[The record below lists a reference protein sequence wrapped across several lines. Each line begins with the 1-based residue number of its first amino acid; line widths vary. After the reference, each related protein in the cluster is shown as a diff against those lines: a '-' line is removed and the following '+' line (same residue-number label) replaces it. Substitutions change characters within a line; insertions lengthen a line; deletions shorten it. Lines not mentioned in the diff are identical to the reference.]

1 MPHTNLEW
9 LRLKKRRIYS
19 SMKNLVSFGLFE
31 SQKKIAEIR
40 EEEFRRALE
49 NTPEGR
55 DFSKWFNYSVRR
67 TGRIYITSR
76 EVSIPGTTWFEKY
89 DNREEWYYIYSGSGR
104 TYGQQIGTLKDLF
117 RLMVEDVIR
126 KNRPSGIDI
135 NTIKKYMSDGNSKPG
150 NLPDSLSEIY
160 DSAMKEFAPGIITDF
175 SFLGDL
181 EIIKR
186 LKEIGSEVN
195 VFDKSVTIQIFS
207 NNLKKSLL
215 YGEAGEPLRNKI
227 WFRSNHDQIRIIPA
241 LSGVSTSKQSGGLKQ
256 VKIGLDSK
264 SSIVDVVNYQIEKL
278 LEDFTITIN
287 SPHATDSHSTV
298 LADIIRKIATGEP
311 LEKYRQE
318 IDHIV
323 ADLVDPLIKEDTSN
337 VNLVKGIPGV
347 QKIIQEMNPEMNV
360 QDLSKGS
367 SILKRFGSF

>member
-1 MPHTNLEW
+1 M
-9 LRLKKRRIYS
+9 
-19 SMKNLVSFGLFE
+19 
-31 SQKKIAEIR
+31 
-40 EEEFRRALE
+40 
-49 NTPEGR
+49 
-55 DFSKWFNYSVRR
+55 
-67 TGRIYITSR
+67 
-76 EVSIPGTTWFEKY
+76 
-89 DNREEWYYIYSGSGR
+89 
-104 TYGQQIGTLKDLF
+104 
-117 RLMVEDVIR
+117 
-126 KNRPSGIDI
+126 
-135 NTIKKYMSDGNSKPG
+135 
-150 NLPDSLSEIY
+150 
-160 DSAMKEFAPGIITDF
+160 
-175 SFLGDL
+175 
-181 EIIKR
+181 
-186 LKEIGSEVN
+186 
-195 VFDKSVTIQIFS
+195 
-207 NNLKKSLL
+207 
-215 YGEAGEPLRNKI
+215 
-227 WFRSNHDQIRIIPA
+227 
-241 LSGVSTSKQSGGLKQ
+241 
-256 VKIGLDSK
+256 DSK